1 MIRLIELTKR
11 FNRIVAVDHLNLE
24 VKAGSV
30 IGFLGPN
37 GAGKTTTIKMMAGV
51 LKPTKGRIVMN
62 GIDLQK
68 EPSKAKANMGYIPDR
83 PFIYEKLTGQEF
95 LEFIANLYSMEKKE
109 ARYRIDHLL
118 NLFDLEEFRHELI
131 ESYSHGMKQRLVMC
145 SAIIHDPDILII
157 DEPMVGLDPKGARL
171 VKDMFRNFAKQGK
184 TVFIST
190 HSLDVA
196 EDLTDEIV
204 IIDRG
209 TIIARGTMDGL
220 RKRAGIEGDLE
231 EIFLRLTGN
240 EISTTA

>member
-24 VKAGSV
+24 VKTGSV

-196 EDLTDEIV
+196 EDLSDEIV

-209 TIIARGTMDGL
+209 TIIARGTMDAL

-231 EIFLRLTGN
+231 DIFLRLTGN
-240 EISTTA
+240 EISTTS

>member
-24 VKAGSV
+24 VKTGSV

-68 EPSKAKANMGYIPDR
+68 EPSKAKSIMGYIPDR

-95 LEFIANLYSMEKKE
+95 LEFIANLYSMGKKE
-109 ARYRIDHLL
+109 ARHRIDDLL

-157 DEPMVGLDPKGARL
+157 DEPMVGLDPKGARM

-196 EDLTDEIV
+196 EDLSDEIV

-209 TIIARGTMDGL
+209 TVIARGTMDEL

-231 EIFLRLTGN
+231 DIFLRLTGD
-240 EISTTA
+240 EISITS